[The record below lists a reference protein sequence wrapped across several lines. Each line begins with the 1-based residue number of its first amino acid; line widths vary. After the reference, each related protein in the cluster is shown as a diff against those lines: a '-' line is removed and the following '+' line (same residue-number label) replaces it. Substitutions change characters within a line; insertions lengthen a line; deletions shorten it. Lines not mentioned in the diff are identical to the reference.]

1 MSNLETSSGLDI
13 SKCLV
18 AGINLKN
25 NERVVLFKLLFVDL
39 SWTVNI
45 VIRVFVGFGLNILKI
60 NSYTFTFEI
69 FGYSGFFF
77 W

>member
-60 NSYTFTFEI
+60 YSYTFTFEI